1 MMNIAVYY
9 ILPFVIVL
17 GVLIF
22 FHELGHFLLAKA
34 FGVKVET
41 FSLGFGP
48 KLIKKKWGETE
59 YAISLLPLG
68 GYVKMLGEDPEEQ
81 EIDPGEIHRSF
92 MHQKITKRIAIV
104 AAGPIF
110 NLLIALPLFFVSNL
124 VMGARIMTPEV
135 GGTTPDSPAER
146 AGLRKGDVILEIDGK
161 KVDTWD
167 DVRKL
172 IADSRDE
179 TIRIVIKR
187 EGATIPLEVKPEVRK
202 VKNLFGEEKEQK
214 MIGIV
219 SAQKFTTM
227 EIGLWDA
234 FKDSFQKTWEII
246 YLTIYTLIKLIER
259 VLPLSSIGGPL
270 MIGQMT
276 GQIAQENWGYLLP
289 FMAIISINLA
299 ILNLLPF
306 PVLDGGMILMFLLEA
321 IIRRPL
327 SLKSKEIIQKVGIGF
342 LILIM
347 ILVTWN
353 DLMRIHSIRSLF
365 EKLIGIFGN
374 S

>member
-1 MMNIAVYY
+1 MMNIALYY
-9 ILPFVIVL
+9 IIPFVIVL

-48 KLIKKKWGETE
+48 KLIRKKWGETE

-81 EIDPGEIHRSF
+81 EIDPKEIERSF
-92 MHQKITKRIAIV
+92 MHQSILKRIAIV

-110 NLLIALPLFFVSNL
+110 NLLLAVPLFFVSNL
-124 VMGARIMTPEV
+124 FIGARIMTPEV
-135 GGTTPDSPAER
+135 GGVTPDSPAEK
-146 AGLRKGDVILEIDGK
+146 AGLRKGDLILEIDGK
-161 KVDTWD
+161 RVQTWD
-167 DVRKL
+167 DVRKM
-172 IADSRDE
+172 IIDSREE
-179 TIRIVIKR
+179 TLNVIIER
-187 EGATIPLEVKPEVRK
+187 EGERLSLKVEPEVKR
-202 VKNLFGEEKEQK
+202 VKTLFGEEKDQK
-214 MIGIV
+214 VIGII
-219 SAQKFTTM
+219 SAQKFTSV

-234 FKDSFQKTWEII
+234 AKDSFQKTWEII

-306 PVLDGGMILMFLLEA
+306 PVLDGGMILIFLFEA

-327 SLKSKEIIQKVGIGF
+327 SIKAREIIQKIGIGF
-342 LILIM
+342 LIFVM

-353 DLMRIHSIRSLF
+353 DLMRIRSIKTLF